1 MTPNEQYLAQ
11 LPIFLASALGD
22 VLVGMQFADFAWRGK
37 GAKADGTG
45 KEWLSTSG
53 KVCRCPRLFVCC
65 CFFRLFSCLEL
76 GLVEFFSSSHTARE
90 ISCVL

>member
-1 MTPNEQYLAQ
+1 MKSNKQYLAQ

-53 KVCRCPRLFVCC
+53 KVCLNVLPPFFCACFCCLFV
-65 CFFRLFSCLEL
+65 
-76 GLVEFFSSSHTARE
+76 LVTNVDIA
-90 ISCVL
+90 